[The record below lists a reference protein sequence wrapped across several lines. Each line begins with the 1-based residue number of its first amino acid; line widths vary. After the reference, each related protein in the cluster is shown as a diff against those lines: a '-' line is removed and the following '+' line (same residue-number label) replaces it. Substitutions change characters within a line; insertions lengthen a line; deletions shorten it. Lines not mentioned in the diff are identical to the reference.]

1 MDVFRHD
8 YVADEAKSE
17 SRAHLVQNCDK
28 AISCPR
34 RAKQWPPAIAA
45 KGDEVKVPASVVAS
59 QRIAH
64 EKNRTLET
72 EGCGTQTSKPDVA
85 ECYASPGS
93 KRKSPSMRY
102 PPIGSYMRKP
112 APLKSPLRSSVQALR
127 GSG

>member
-8 YVADEAKSE
+8 YVADESKSE

-28 AISCPR
+28 AISRPR
-34 RAKQWPPAIAA
+34 RAKQWSPAIAA

-72 EGCGTQTSKPDVA
+72 DLSQG
-85 ECYASPGS
+85 
-93 KRKSPSMRY
+93 
-102 PPIGSYMRKP
+102 
-112 APLKSPLRSSVQALR
+112 SVQEGAAPNLQTRPGRNATLRLESNASHVYALSVHR
-127 GSG
+127 VLHEQKPHP